1 MGDKGAGRV
10 VMTQHEVQPMASTYA
25 EANRRAWDYLADV
38 NSSAS
43 DPWEQGSKA
52 EYRAWLDEFGWLPWP
67 ELGTVLL
74 LCGAGGQQGP
84 ALAGLGLEVTV
95 VDLSESQLEVDRRV
109 AAERGLEIETLC
121 ADAQDLSVLRG
132 RTFDLVYQPVSTCYL
147 PDPPSV
153 YRSVRSLLRPGGLY
167 LSDHWNPVQIQLS
180 VDHRWDGTAYRV
192 AHPSGSNE
200 PLRVTDPSTAQG
212 PDCMYFAHRLQD
224 LLGGI
229 CDAGFVIERLAERGL
244 VDPTAEPGSPGHLG
258 CYLAP
263 FYEVLARRTGPAPA
277 RRRPGARTRPA
288 EEPRQESPA
297 VPAQRSSARLARP
310 LVRERLLRDD
320 LAERWSR
327 RGFVILRDVLDPGL
341 PTRLGRESAVQQPS
355 GVRSTWSG
363 HAVSDDGS
371 YVSGGME
378 FHSAS
383 PGPVLTWLHQ
393 HPDLTRLLQAVT
405 GDPRISA
412 NQNVAY
418 MYYEPGCYI
427 DLHTDVPEC
436 EATVL
441 TSVRGRT
448 PPLVAY
454 PRLLGLSTSELLA
467 VARRSGGRPGGGVL
481 LEVPVGGLLIL
492 DGRRLPHRRA
502 QLGDGQRPCGIAALC
517 FAVPTRE
524 GA

>member
-1 MGDKGAGRV
+1 
-10 VMTQHEVQPMASTYA
+10 
-25 EANRRAWDYLADV
+25 
-38 NSSAS
+38 
-43 DPWEQGSKA
+43 
-52 EYRAWLDEFGWLPWP
+52 
-67 ELGTVLL
+67 
-74 LCGAGGQQGP
+74 
-84 ALAGLGLEVTV
+84 
-95 VDLSESQLEVDRRV
+95 
-109 AAERGLEIETLC
+109 
-121 ADAQDLSVLRG
+121 
-132 RTFDLVYQPVSTCYL
+132 
-147 PDPPSV
+147 
-153 YRSVRSLLRPGGLY
+153 
-167 LSDHWNPVQIQLS
+167 
-180 VDHRWDGTAYRV
+180 
-192 AHPSGSNE
+192 
-200 PLRVTDPSTAQG
+200 
-212 PDCMYFAHRLQD
+212 
-224 LLGGI
+224 
-229 CDAGFVIERLAERGL
+229 
-244 VDPTAEPGSPGHLG
+244 
-258 CYLAP
+258 
-263 FYEVLARRTGPAPA
+263 
-277 RRRPGARTRPA
+277 
-288 EEPRQESPA
+288 
-297 VPAQRSSARLARP
+297 
-310 LVRERLLRDD
+310 VRERLLRDD

-327 RGFVILRDVLDPGL
+327 RGFVVLRDVLDPGL